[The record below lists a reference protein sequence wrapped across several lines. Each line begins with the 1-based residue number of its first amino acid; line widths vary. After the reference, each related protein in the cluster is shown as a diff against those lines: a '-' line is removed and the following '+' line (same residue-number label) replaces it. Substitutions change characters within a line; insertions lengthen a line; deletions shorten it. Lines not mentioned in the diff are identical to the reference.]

1 MVSFKTVIFYARCI
15 GRQPAC
21 TDYRPRR
28 SPQYQCIILAWRLRC
43 EASSPPAWRV
53 HQALRSGRAGL
64 AGPGLPDRSLWPR
77 EGKGGRGGRGG
88 ANDDN
93 GRVRHER
100 AAGGRP
106 GRPARSPRCCLGW
119 TPLGSAR
126 LRHPHYYHPFSTDR
140 ISYVFLLPLLRVVSV
155 NGVLNGCSPQPTP
168 IMRTENRLSPVLLD
182 FRLRKCLFYVSS
194 ESFFLIF

>member
-1 MVSFKTVIFYARCI
+1 MYHPSLATSVRGKLAAGVAGPPSAALGP
-15 GRQPAC
+15 GRP
-21 TDYRPRR
+21 
-28 SPQYQCIILAWRLRC
+28 
-43 EASSPPAWRV
+43 
-53 HQALRSGRAGL
+53 GRAGL
-64 AGPGLPDRSLWPR
+64 TGPVTLAAGGEGR
-77 EGKGGRGGRGG
+77 EGGRGG